1 MNDNPPTN
9 PIPSEDPGQP
19 LPASAQEERVPLQ
32 PSATTNPNLQITAS
46 PMEVPPGST
55 QAPNPARTKKA
66 TTSTPA
72 TTALAQDST
81 VAAKLAIVLGKCIPF
96 SEVCN

>member
-1 MNDNPPTN
+1 MDVDAITLDKSKLECFNC
-9 PIPSEDPGQP
+9 G
-19 LPASAQEERVPLQ
+19 RKGVPLQ
-32 PSATTNPNLQITAS
+32 PSATTNSNPQMTAS
-46 PMEVPPGST
+46 PTEVPPGST
-55 QAPNPARTKKA
+55 QAPNPACTKEA

-81 VAAKLAIVLGKCIPF
+81 VAAKLAIALGKCIPF